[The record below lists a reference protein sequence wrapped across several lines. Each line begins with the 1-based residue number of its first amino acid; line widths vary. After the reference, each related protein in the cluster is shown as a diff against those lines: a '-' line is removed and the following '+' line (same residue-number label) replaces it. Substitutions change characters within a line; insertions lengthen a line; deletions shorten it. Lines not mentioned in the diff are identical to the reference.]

1 MSAACVIAVDGPGGA
16 GKGTLCRG
24 LSRALDWH
32 YLDSG
37 ALYRLL
43 AYAAKQQG
51 VPADGAAA
59 LAQDMDIK
67 FSLDDNQVFL
77 NGESVG
83 DKIRNETVGELAS
96 QIAVRSDVRQA
107 LLDKQR
113 QFAQPPGLIA
123 DGRDMGTV
131 VFTQAP
137 LKVFLDASPEVRA
150 RRREKE
156 LLDAGKTVI
165 FDKIFRD
172 ICERDQRDRNRSE
185 APLRPA
191 QDAQVLDS
199 SGKNAT
205 EVLQQVMQWV
215 HQRGLIANP

>member
-1 MSAACVIAVDGPGGA
+1 MSVPVIAVDGPGGA

-24 LSRALDWH
+24 LARELGWH

-43 AYAAKQQG
+43 AYAADQRG
-51 VPADGAAA
+51 VAEDAAA
-59 LAQDMDIK
+59 ELAAGLDIS
-67 FSLDDNQVFL
+67 FALDDNQVFL
-77 NGESVG
+77 DGQPVA

-96 QIAVRSDVRQA
+96 RIAVRPDVRAA

-113 QFAQPPGLIA
+113 DFARAPGLIA

-131 VFTQAP
+131 VFTAAP
-137 LKVFLDASPEVRA
+137 LKVFLDASAEVRA

-156 LLDAGKTVI
+156 LLDAGKSAI
-165 FDKIFRD
+165 FERIFRE
-172 ICERDQRDRNRSE
+172 ICERDQRDRNRAE

-199 SGKNAT
+199 SDMNAAD
-205 EVLQQVMQWV
+205 VLKTVLDWAR
-215 HQRGLIANP
+215 QRGLIC

>member
-1 MSAACVIAVDGPGGA
+1 MSNAPVITVDGPGGV

-24 LSRALDWH
+24 LARELGWH

-43 AYAAKQQG
+43 AYQAAQNK
-51 VPADGAAA
+51 VPPDQTAA
-59 LAQDMDIK
+59 LAADMDIV
-67 FSLDDNQVFL
+67 FSLDDNEVFL
-77 NGESVG
+77 NGSPVASV
-83 DKIRNETVGELAS
+83 IRNETVGELAS
-96 QIAVRSDVRQA
+96 QIAVRADVRQA
-107 LLDKQR
+107 LLEKQR
-113 QFAQPPGLIA
+113 QFARAPGLVA

-131 VFTQAP
+131 VFSDAP
-137 LKVFLDASPEVRA
+137 LKVFLEASPEVRA

-165 FDKIFRD
+165 FEKIFRE
-172 ICERDQRDRNRSE
+172 ICERDQRDRNRIE

-199 SGKNAT
+199 TGKNAS
-205 EVLQQVMQWV
+205 EVLQLVMRWV
-215 HQRGLIANP
+215 RQRHLIV